1 MKHILTL
8 TTLSAAALLAVAAC
22 SKTGSEPANPN
33 AGKELISFSGEGG
46 AATKVGF
53 TTTTYVKMHV
63 KAEAA
68 GKAPRYTEALASALA
83 CGTEDYSVLQ
93 YTSGQ
98 ERYWDDAYG
107 RDSKLTVYAFAIPG
121 NVDGDKLPV
130 WSQTGWEPVSAT
142 TNPNWNTD
150 DSEDNTVSWSVK
162 TVQNTDEILSLEDLT
177 FSNNIRVGGKDGLY
191 TYSFDGSAWVE
202 AKGDGVMVWRP
213 KTDAA
218 GETSGKFD
226 KGHLIFEHA
235 LAKIEINLKE
245 GAGFNNEA
253 STDFTWTK
261 KLSLVG
267 VNTQG
272 TFNVSTGTWS
282 EQTSG
287 TITEMFET
295 TGTPAAKTVRQL
307 TAYVIP
313 GNNLYETA
321 SNVLEFEIDN
331 AKYYVTGKQ
340 IAEAIRSYDYG
351 AEGQKYASF
360 ETIEGGKYYIINLS
374 VAKKS
379 IDRITAAVVDWEK
392 VNSDDAV
399 AQNTYVSFSLEDR
412 GTRFQNADAS
422 KFNLFRSAKTAANYI
437 DGVSE
442 PNYDWASGYE
452 GPAVKTWNG
461 DAAEWKTGWFWENN
475 LTYYHFRAAGNTEE
489 AAVALVNDNVFNI
502 TSGALSGSSYKD
514 YLWGAP
520 FKNVDETDKLTYSTV
535 SGFDNETSGSH
546 QISQAIAS
554 TKSLVNML
562 LFHVTSQVFVD
573 VKTTTDASKVV
584 LEDGAKKTKV
594 EILNFLADGQ
604 VLMGN
609 GLVETTSADRTA
621 AAEMTYGTYSAE
633 SAGEPAKIT
642 GFSYGIVPQAL
653 GTIGLRITTPDGNQY
668 VVKDM
673 SQCTGTV
680 SNTNLTIPYTGSPYK
695 IDAWYPHYQ
704 YSYTVIVKKT
714 GIERITAAV
723 LPWETVTGDLGTID
737 LEN

>member
-1 MKHILTL
+1 MKHILKFTL
-8 TTLSAAALLAVAAC
+8 PALALCAAVAC
-22 SKTGSEPANPN
+22 SKTAVEPVSPN

-53 TTTTYVKMHV
+53 TTTTHVKMRV
-63 KAEAA
+63 KAEAT
-68 GKAPRYTEALASALA
+68 GKASRYTEAVASALA

-121 NVDGDKLPV
+121 NVEDDKLPA
-130 WSQTGWEPVSAT
+130 WSKTGWEQVSAT
-142 TNPNWNTD
+142 TNPNWYTD
-150 DSEDNTVSWSVK
+150 DAEDNTVSWSVK
-162 TVQNTDEILSLEDLT
+162 TVQNTESILALEDLT
-177 FSNNIRVGGKDGLY
+177 FSNNIREDGKNGLY

-202 AKGDGVMVWRP
+202 AKGDGAMIWRP
-213 KTDAA
+213 KTNAT

-245 GAGFNNEA
+245 GAGFDNA
-253 STDFTWTK
+253 SSADFTWTK

-267 VNTQG
+267 LNTEG
-272 TFNVSTGTWS
+272 TFNVSSGAWS
-282 EQTSG
+282 AQTSG
-287 TITEMFET
+287 TITELYET
-295 TGTPAAKTVRQL
+295 TGTPAAQTVRQL
-307 TAYVIP
+307 QAYVVP
-313 GNNLYETA
+313 GNNLYETT

-351 AEGQKYASF
+351 GVVGKKYASF
-360 ETIEGGKYYIINLS
+360 ETIEGGKYYVINLS

-392 VNSDDAV
+392 VNSDDAT
-399 AQNTYVSFSLEDR
+399 AQNTYVSFTLEDR
-412 GTRFQNADAS
+412 GTKLQNADAS
-422 KFNLFRSAKTAANYI
+422 KFSVFRSAKTAANYI
-437 DGVSE
+437 DMDTE
-442 PNYDWASGYE
+442 ANYDWASGYE
-452 GPAVKTWNG
+452 GPATKNWDSATS
-461 DAAEWKTGWFWENN
+461 EWKTEWFWENN

-489 AAVALVNDNVFNI
+489 TVVALVNDNVFNI

-520 FKNVDETDKLTYSTV
+520 FKDVDGTDKLSYSTV

-546 QISQAIAS
+546 QIFPAIAS

-584 LEDGAKKTKV
+584 LEDGANKTKV

-704 YSYTVIVKKT
+704 YSYTVTVKKT
-714 GIERITAAV
+714 GIERITASV